1 MLHTLKVYG
10 AILPVFLALDFLW
23 LGILMSRFYKNE
35 LGVLARI
42 SNGAL
47 TPVLWAAG
55 IVYVLIPLG
64 IVLFALPRVSQ
75 EHLIT
80 TSIFWGFMY
89 GLVLYGVYDMT
100 NYSLVSNWSLR
111 MSIVD
116 ILWGGTING
125 TMTCVAALFDRWFSS

>member
-10 AILPVFLALDFLW
+10 AILPVFLAIDFFW
-23 LGILMSRFYKNE
+23 LGIVMSKFYKDE

-47 TPVLWAAG
+47 TPVMWAAG

-64 IVLFALPRVSQ
+64 IVLFALPRVSA
-75 EHLIT
+75 EHVVSSAL
-80 TSIFWGFMY
+80 FWGFLY
-89 GLVLYGVYDMT
+89 GIVLYGVYDMT
-100 NYSLVSNWSLR
+100 NYALVSKWSLR

-116 ILWGGTING
+116 ILWGGTINAV
-125 TMTCVAALFDRWFSS
+125 MTYAAAVFDRWFV